1 MKKKV
6 PKLYYQKDIRVGKK
20 ISIFKGMVW
29 QKKKKTKDSHKD
41 IYFVNDI
48 ERHWNKGFQNVNC
61 ILHIIIIFTAQN
73 RDSLIQY
80 TYTCTNISHEW
91 YYAD

>member
-1 MKKKV
+1 MNNVKKV

-20 ISIFKGMVW
+20 ISIFKGMVK

-48 ERHWNKGFQNVNC
+48 ERH
-61 ILHIIIIFTAQN
+61 
-73 RDSLIQY
+73 
-80 TYTCTNISHEW
+80 
-91 YYAD
+91 